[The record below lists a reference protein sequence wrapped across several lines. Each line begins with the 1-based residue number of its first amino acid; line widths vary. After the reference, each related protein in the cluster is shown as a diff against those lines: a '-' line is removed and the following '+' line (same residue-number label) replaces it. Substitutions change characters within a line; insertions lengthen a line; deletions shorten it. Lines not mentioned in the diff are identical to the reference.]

1 MRQQDFYCGRC
12 HNKGL
17 LFYLAPLLHLP
28 QESAT
33 EREERVMSNEMM
45 RREVMEAIQAGE
57 RALESLKRAG
67 NELNSARN
75 WGIVDMFGGG
85 LVTDIFKHSKM
96 NRAVQYMEEARR
108 DLRIFQRELKD
119 VHVPM
124 EFRME
129 VGSFLSFADFFFDGI
144 VADYLVQSKIAEARA
159 QVEDAQSRVQYLL
172 TDLGELV

>member
-1 MRQQDFYCGRC
+1 
-12 HNKGL
+12 
-17 LFYLAPLLHLP
+17 
-28 QESAT
+28 
-33 EREERVMSNEMM
+33 MSNEMM
-45 RREVMEAIQAGE
+45 RREVMEAVQAGE
-57 RALESLKRAG
+57 RALASLKRAG
-67 NELNSARN
+67 AELNSARN
-75 WGIVDMFGGG
+75 WGIADMLGGG
-85 LVTDIFKHSKM
+85 MLTDIFKHSKM
-96 NRAVQYMEEARR
+96 NKAVQYMEEARR

-172 TDLGELV
+172 TDLRELI